1 MNDRVQDIYNDTE
14 HLATALDAIKTKD
27 DVSQGVLVAVKAALY
42 ANSELAGIVSDMFC
56 EHALPYQVE
65 ASSMSDDTFI
75 NQVMDGLKE
84 QGYLMINDDF
94 IDQLIITLHANVTI
108 INTMTQ
114 LAELETKMLG
124 SLLPTGSRQ
133 VESLKELSKRIAE
146 IAFNVEDVRNDQR

>member
-1 MNDRVQDIYNDTE
+1 
-14 HLATALDAIKTKD
+14 
-27 DVSQGVLVAVKAALY
+27 
-42 ANSELAGIVSDMFC
+42 
-56 EHALPYQVE
+56 
-65 ASSMSDDTFI
+65 MSDDTFI

-114 LAELETKMLG
+114 LAEIEVKMLG

-133 VESLKELSKRIAE
+133 VESLKELSKNIAE

>member
-1 MNDRVQDIYNDTE
+1 
-14 HLATALDAIKTKD
+14 
-27 DVSQGVLVAVKAALY
+27 
-42 ANSELAGIVSDMFC
+42 
-56 EHALPYQVE
+56 
-65 ASSMSDDTFI
+65 MSDDTFI
-75 NQVMDGLKE
+75 HQVMDGLKKE
-84 QGYLMINDDF
+84 GFLMINDDF

-133 VESLKELSKRIAE
+133 VNSLKELSTRIAE